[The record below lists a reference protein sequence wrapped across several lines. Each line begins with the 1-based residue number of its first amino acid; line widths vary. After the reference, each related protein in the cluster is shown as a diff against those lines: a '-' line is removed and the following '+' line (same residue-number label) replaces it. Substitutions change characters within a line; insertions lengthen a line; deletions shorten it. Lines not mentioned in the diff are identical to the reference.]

1 MKLTARKSVTGFLLV
16 LPMMLGFLALY
27 AVPFAMV
34 VANSATQGIASNL
47 RWVGL
52 ENIHRLLHNG
62 LFRLAFANTAK
73 FLLVGIPLLLVVAYS
88 IALVVKKYAFQFRV
102 IRSVLLMPYI
112 MPLVGSVVL
121 VDAVFSPAGGLAEL
135 AQALG
140 LPAADW
146 FHSDLAFWVVVLLFL
161 WKSTGY
167 GVILLLSGL
176 ATIDE
181 AQYDA
186 AELDGANAWM
196 QLRYITV
203 PQMWYSVYFTAV
215 FSLINAFKCF
225 REVFLL
231 GGNHPNDSIYMLQH
245 FINNTFQNL
254 NYPKLASAS
263 IVLFVVMS
271 AVFALLYRWVLKKEE
286 MLG

>member
-52 ENIHRLLHNG
+52 ENIRRLLHNG

-88 IALVVKKYAFQFRV
+88 IALVVKKYAFQFRA

-112 MPLVGSVVL
+112 MPLVGAVVL

-140 LPAADW
+140 ASGGGLVPLR
-146 FHSDLAFWVVVLLFL
+146 F
-161 WKSTGY
+161 G
-167 GVILLLSGL
+167 ILGG
-176 ATIDE
+176 
-181 AQYDA
+181 
-186 AELDGANAWM
+186 GA
-196 QLRYITV
+196 
-203 PQMWYSVYFTAV
+203 AV
-215 FSLINAFKCF
+215 FVEKHGL
-225 REVFLL
+225 RR
-231 GGNHPNDSIYMLQH
+231 DS
-245 FINNTFQNL
+245 
-254 NYPKLASAS
+254 A
-263 IVLFVVMS
+263 
-271 AVFALLYRWVLKKEE
+271 AVRSCHH
-286 MLG
+286 

>member
-1 MKLTARKSVTGFLLV
+1 MKKKNPWIRTAVAFAFALVFFILIWIAPGHEALVEKIYSRGIYKLWAQMVSGVTGLIPVSLTEI
-16 LPMMLGFLALY
+16 G
-27 AVPFAMV
+27 
-34 VANSATQGIASNL
+34 
-47 RWVGL
+47 
-52 ENIHRLLHNG
+52 
-62 LFRLAFANTAK
+62 
-73 FLLVGIPLLLVVAYS
+73 LLVGIPLLLVVAYS
-88 IALVVKKYAFQFRV
+88 IALVVKKYAFQFRA

-112 MPLVGSVVL
+112 MPLVGAVVL

>member
-1 MKLTARKSVTGFLLV
+1 MKLTARKSVTGFLMV

-34 VANSATQGIASNL
+34 LSNGATQGIASNR

-52 ENIHRLLHNG
+52 ENIRRLLHNA

-73 FLLVGIPLLLVVAYS
+73 FLLVGIPLLLVVAYA
-88 IALVVKKYAFQFRV
+88 IALIVKKYAFRFRAV
-102 IRSVLLMPYI
+102 RSVLLMPYI

-146 FHSDLAFWVVVLLFL
+146 LHSDLAFWVVVLLFL

-186 AELDGANAWM
+186 AELDGANGWM

>member
-1 MKLTARKSVTGFLLV
+1 M
-16 LPMMLGFLALY
+16 
-27 AVPFAMV
+27 
-34 VANSATQGIASNL
+34 
-47 RWVGL
+47 
-52 ENIHRLLHNG
+52 
-62 LFRLAFANTAK
+62 
-73 FLLVGIPLLLVVAYS
+73 
-88 IALVVKKYAFQFRV
+88 
-102 IRSVLLMPYI
+102 
-112 MPLVGSVVL
+112 
-121 VDAVFSPAGGLAEL
+121 
-135 AQALG
+135 
-140 LPAADW
+140 
-146 FHSDLAFWVVVLLFL
+146 
-161 WKSTGY
+161 
-167 GVILLLSGL
+167 ILLLSGL